1 MKRPVFSFR
10 PNLKEGNH
18 RRAWE
23 ILSHVPEGEKTAY
36 LVNAVLFYEQA
47 AGLEEMVRR
56 AVWEEL
62 KGRSGSEMERPQE
75 AQTKE
80 NEIPEQMLEFLTH
93 MEEL

>member
-10 PNLKEGNH
+10 PNLKEENH

-36 LVNAVLFYEQA
+36 LVSAVLFYDQA

-56 AVWEEL
+56 AVREEL
-62 KGRSGSEMERPQE
+62 QGKQIPVNLAEKEENSGDVPE
-75 AQTKE
+75 A
-80 NEIPEQMLEFLTH
+80 MFEFLS
-93 MEEL
+93 MLQEE

>member
-10 PNLKEGNH
+10 PNLKETNH

-47 AGLEEMVRR
+47 AGLEEMIRRVVR
-56 AVWEEL
+56 EEL
-62 KGRSGSEMERPQE
+62 KESRNPSVSAEKEEDGGNVPEEMF
-75 AQTKE
+75 
-80 NEIPEQMLEFLTH
+80 EFLT
-93 MEEL
+93 MLQEE